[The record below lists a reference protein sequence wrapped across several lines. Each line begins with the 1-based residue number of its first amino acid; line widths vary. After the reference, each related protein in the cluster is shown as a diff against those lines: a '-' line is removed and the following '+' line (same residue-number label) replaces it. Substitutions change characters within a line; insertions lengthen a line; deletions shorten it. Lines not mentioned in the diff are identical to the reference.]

1 MRVAYYSPMPPEH
14 SGIAD
19 YSALLVPAL
28 RRRLDVE
35 VASRGKS
42 ADGDVALYH
51 IGNDPTVHGWI
62 LERLRRRPG
71 VVVLHDFV
79 LHHLV
84 AGLTLGRKDRGGYLA
99 AMERDAGVVGRLLG
113 LGVVDGCIPPLWD
126 ARPEDFPLCGE
137 VLELAT
143 GLVVHSHYVEQRAR
157 GRGYDRPVWRVPMPA
172 WPVPSIEP
180 TDVDGSPVF
189 GAFGHMNG
197 SKRIP
202 QLLRAFARFRDSHA
216 GARLL
221 LVGSVAP
228 ELDLDLRIDHAGLG
242 DAVVREGYV
251 SEERLWSLIGR
262 VDALVS
268 LRSPTMGETSAMV
281 VRALTLAKPVI
292 VSDVGS
298 FAELPD
304 GVALKVSPDE
314 REVDRLVA
322 AMETLVQP
330 GVREAMGSNADEL
343 ASSEH
348 DLEHV
353 ADLYAA
359 ALEQARDRVNA

>member
-1 MRVAYYSPMPPEH
+1 AGYSTPHVWPRARAVRSLGPE
-14 SGIAD
+14 
-19 YSALLVPAL
+19 LLL
-28 RRRLDVE
+28 DRRLD
-35 VASRGKS
+35 
-42 ADGDVALYH
+42 
-51 IGNDPTVHGWI
+51 P
-62 LERLRRRPG
+62 
-71 VVVLHDFV
+71 
-79 LHHLV
+79 
-84 AGLTLGRKDRGGYLA
+84 
-99 AMERDAGVVGRLLG
+99 
-113 LGVVDGCIPPLWD
+113 
-126 ARPEDFPLCGE
+126 
-137 VLELAT
+137 
-143 GLVVHSHYVEQRAR
+143 
-157 GRGYDRPVWRVPMPA
+157 
-172 WPVPSIEP
+172 
-180 TDVDGSPVF
+180 
-189 GAFGHMNG
+189 
-197 SKRIP
+197 
-202 QLLRAFARFRDSHA
+202 
-216 GARLL
+216 
-221 LVGSVAP
+221 
-228 ELDLDLRIDHAGLG
+228 AGLG

-330 GVREAMGSNADEL
+330 GVREAMGSKADEL